1 MEQNISVYYLVRYA
15 MSRMEPEEDKKRKAG
30 AAAVLQKLDDRERLK
45 RLANGEAEPARR
57 SRKEDLVLNQYE
69 QVIASEVI
77 APEDI
82 SVSFDGYY
90 RQLFWS
96 KV

>member
-1 MEQNISVYYLVRYA
+1 
-15 MSRMEPEEDKKRKAG
+15 MEPEEDKKRKAG

-45 RLANGEAEPARR
+45 RLANGEVEPARR

-82 SVSFDGYY
+82 ALSFDGL
-90 RQLFWS
+90 QTPAIPPKVDSANWS
-96 KV
+96 EQTSEA

>member
-1 MEQNISVYYLVRYA
+1 
-15 MSRMEPEEDKKRKAG
+15 MEPEEDKKRKEG

-45 RLANGEAEPARR
+45 RLANGEASPARR

-82 SVSFDGYY
+82 AVSFDGSCHCS
-90 RQLFWS
+90 RRPGSQTLTIS
-96 KV
+96 